1 MRKFYLLLLF
11 LPFLLP
17 VSSMAQNQIPDTV
30 YVFRF
35 VSHKDMFYVPWKD
48 NETQLDHLL
57 AVVETHKATILS
69 GEVPLLIDGYCA
81 SEPTSVENLKLARV
95 SSNRVKSE
103 LILEKGL
110 NESCFI
116 THNHTAPYGDLRHVV
131 IVRLRFPQEEVEE
144 KPIVEEKETF
154 IIAPEKPKQETPADS
169 TSPTDTS
176 SEMTETPLKASD
188 FHHLT
193 LRANLL
199 HWATLTPD
207 LGFEWR
213 MNRHFGLL
221 LNGSWTTWSWD
232 HKNRRYALWKV
243 SPEVRYYLG
252 KQRGRYHTADR
263 CAGRNFGSRERENDG
278 ADEVYRKAV
287 AVPQPAGDGKDTA
300 RGIFCREG
308 SRSVCRSGR
317 TNCSRD
323 GSPISAGNPAHLPG
337 RAVQQRNVGTD
348 APV

>member
-1 MRKFYLLLLF
+1 
-11 LPFLLP
+11 
-17 VSSMAQNQIPDTV
+17 MAQNQIPDTV

-144 KPIVEEKETF
+144 KPIVGEKETF
-154 IIAPEKPKQETPADS
+154 IIAPKKPKQETPADS

-176 SEMTETPLKASD
+176 SEVTETPLKASD

-263 CAGRNFGSRERENDG
+263 CAGRNFGSRERENGG

-300 RGIFCREG
+300 RGIFCGEG

>member
-1 MRKFYLLLLF
+1 M
-11 LPFLLP
+11 
-17 VSSMAQNQIPDTV
+17 
-30 YVFRF
+30 
-35 VSHKDMFYVPWKD
+35 
-48 NETQLDHLL
+48 
-57 AVVETHKATILS
+57 
-69 GEVPLLIDGYCA
+69 
-81 SEPTSVENLKLARV
+81 
-95 SSNRVKSE
+95 KSE

-144 KPIVEEKETF
+144 KPIVGEKETF
-154 IIAPEKPKQETPADS
+154 IIAPKKPKQETPADS

-176 SEMTETPLKASD
+176 SEVTETPLKASD

-252 KQRGRYHTADR
+252 KQGKGFLGVMYHTGEFHYKLGKTGKQGNYQGGGLTGGYIFNLNRSLSLDFHAGAGYTYADYDEYALINDVR
-263 CAGRNFGSRERENDG
+263 VHKGSKTKN
-278 ADEVYRKAV
+278 YW
-287 AVPQPAGDGKDTA
+287 
-300 RGIFCREG
+300 GINQLG
-308 SRSVCRSGR
+308 I
-317 TNCSRD
+317 TL
-323 GSPISAGNPAHLPG
+323 IWKLIK
-337 RAVQQRNVGTD
+337 
-348 APV
+348 